1 MNLFQALAF
10 SDIIVAFSPLTALPM
25 ILDTI
30 SKEKRKEGLERKM
43 AQLERD
49 IDLIE
54 SHETIYVNWEQQ
66 REILGR
72 HRQRSGADICTTH
85 HRQHLYHNYRTH
97 L

>member
-1 MNLFQALAF
+1 
-10 SDIIVAFSPLTALPM
+10 M

-54 SHETIYVNWEQQ
+54 SHDAIYVK
-66 REILGR
+66 
-72 HRQRSGADICTTH
+72 
-85 HRQHLYHNYRTH
+85 
-97 L
+97 